1 MINTAYLTSQC
12 KLLWNHLNHTIKLN
26 QVLEVNRHGLHYLII
41 MLHIN
46 KVCYLSL
53 LNITIKVKSQKNKNK
68 KLTDSVPIFRSIR
81 PKI

>member
-1 MINTAYLTSQC
+1 
-12 KLLWNHLNHTIKLN
+12 
-26 QVLEVNRHGLHYLII
+26 